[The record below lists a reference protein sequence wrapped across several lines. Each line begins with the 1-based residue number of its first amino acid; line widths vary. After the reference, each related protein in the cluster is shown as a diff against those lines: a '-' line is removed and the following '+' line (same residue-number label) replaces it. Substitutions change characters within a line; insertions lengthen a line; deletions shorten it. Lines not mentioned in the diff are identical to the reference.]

1 MSAALNVRADSSGQS
16 AGTLPDLSLGSFIST
31 PGRNLRAPSAL
42 SQTTAPSSAPL
53 STPSPPEDGS
63 VNLRKKLDEPGS
75 ALRWFGSSHRDGE
88 NEQGDGGDFL
98 GTPGQKWG
106 DGPETPVASRKRPRA
121 SAPGGGKGVTLT
133 LRDQEKH
140 IDSLK
145 KENFN
150 VKLRVHFLEER
161 LAQLAPD
168 QVDAALKQNVSLKV
182 EVQQRGL
189 ELKKL
194 KRLVL
199 ELERELERSQR
210 ERGMSGSRD
219 RERDLEAKLMER
231 EQELRQLRRGHMSS
245 VDADALRQAE
255 LRNEELEEEL
265 GNVRGLLEENM
276 EEIERMREI
285 VERRGDES
293 VDERGENR
301 RQRWKRQLE
310 ELEAEN
316 EDLRAKVREQNELLM
331 QKEDEREDLVEEIE
345 RLNLT
350 IEDIQRRREAE
361 SIERSESRAQILEE
375 REEREAVQDDLNA
388 MRDKLAATMIELQQ
402 REDELE
408 MKNKEIED
416 LIAEHERVVDV
427 VEQEWRGEVEE
438 ARGQVEELRDVLAER
453 ETESKELRLNISELE
468 ANTNDL
474 HAKFEATLQHLE
486 KEAEEKDAELEAA
499 NREIEKLAD
508 QVYLLEEENDR
519 IKEGSERL
527 REDDAVERERLEALA
542 AALKE
547 KVSTLRTQLQDLQDL
562 YDQTCQDIQAHRS
575 RQEELARHV
584 EDLVTELKHEREDRQ
599 QMEQDFLKAEK
610 EFDSELR
617 HERRNLG
624 IKESALQS
632 ALDNLAKTETL
643 LEQRQSDLRAL
654 QDALK
659 THEEES
665 KKLGDS
671 HTTAKFSLQLEV
683 DRLKRDIQNLED
695 ALSRARQDIASR
707 EGNTRERDVAIDN
720 LHNEVRDL
728 TTRLGNQTQARLHLS
743 EKLDA
748 TQTSLKTAEVDLA
761 TARARVNELEARLSK
776 DQKSLLNAET
786 QYRDQLTERNTLLLT
801 IYQYMD
807 KILGVDKTPKKGNQ
821 AETKPFT
828 NFSVFHDN
836 VITRLKALS
845 QIQLDFDKRVK
856 EAETKFAEK
865 LTEMRKQLDTRWK
878 QVDRFE
884 TSVKAYGDAKATW
897 RRKYVA
903 KEGELEALKA
913 TNTELTQQL
922 ATARRPTPGDSQE
935 IKTLLSRAVNAE
947 KRLVVANNQLLQAEE
962 KISTLNQKTST
973 ADAKWEARVKE
984 YEARLKAAE
993 DKYKRERQGSKE
1005 RVLELENQIRSLER
1019 QNEIAQKRHAQLES
1033 VAETAK
1039 ATNSG
1044 SSRARDR

>member
-1 MSAALNVRADSSGQS
+1 MSAALNARGDSSNQS
-16 AGTLPDLSLGSFIST
+16 MGTLPDLSLGSLVSGIST
-31 PGRNLRAPSAL
+31 PGRNLRVPSVS

-53 STPSPPEDGS
+53 STPSPPDHGTT
-63 VNLRKKLDEPGS
+63 NLRKRLDEPGS
-75 ALRWFGSSHRDGE
+75 ALRRLGLSGHDE
-88 NEQGDGGDFL
+88 ELDNGDGGGFL
-98 GTPGQKWG
+98 DTPGAKWG
-106 DGPETPVASRKRPRA
+106 DGPETPVAARKRPRA

-140 IDSLK
+140 IDNLK

-182 EVQQRGL
+182 EVQQRGF

-210 ERGMSGSRD
+210 ERGSGGSSRD
-219 RERDLEAKLMER
+219 RERDLEAKLQER
-231 EQELRQLRRGHMSS
+231 ERELRELRRGRVSAA
-245 VDADALRQAE
+245 DEDALRQAE

-265 GNVRGLLEENM
+265 ENVRGLLEDNM
-276 EEIERMREI
+276 EELERLREI

-293 VDERGENR
+293 IDERGENR
-301 RQRWKRQLE
+301 RERWQRKLE

-316 EDLRAKVREQNELLM
+316 EDLRARIEDQNELLLK
-331 QKEDEREDLVEEIE
+331 KEDEKEDLADEIAQLGLEIEEI
-345 RLNLT
+345 
-350 IEDIQRRREAE
+350 QRKREAE

-375 REEREAVQDDLNA
+375 REEREAVEEDFNA
-388 MRDKLAATMIELQQ
+388 IRDKLAATMIELSQK
-402 REDELE
+402 EDEIEL
-408 MKNKEIED
+408 KNKDIDD
-416 LIAEHERVVDV
+416 LVAEHDRIVAV
-427 VEQEWRGEVEE
+427 VEEEWRGEVEE
-438 ARGQVEELRDVLAER
+438 ARGQVEELRDALAER

-468 ANTNDL
+468 ANTNEL

-486 KEAEEKDAELEAA
+486 KEADEKDAELEAA
-499 NREIEKLAD
+499 NREIEKLSD

-519 IKEGSERL
+519 IKEESDRL
-527 REDDAVERERLEALA
+527 REDDAVEQERLQALA

-547 KVSTLRTQLQDLQDL
+547 KVNTLKTQLQDLQDL
-562 YDQTCQDIQAHRS
+562 YDQTCQDIHAHRS

-584 EDLVTELKHEREDRQ
+584 EDLVVEVKNEREERERI
-599 QMEQDFLKAEK
+599 EQDFFKAEK

-617 HERRNLG
+617 HERRNLEF
-624 IKESALQS
+624 KESALQS

-643 LEQRQSDLRAL
+643 LEQRQSDLKAV

-659 THEEES
+659 ANEEES

-695 ALSRARQDIASR
+695 ALARARQDIGSR
-707 EGNTRERDVAIDN
+707 EGNTRERDLTIDK

-743 EKLDA
+743 DKLD
-748 TQTSLKTAEVDLA
+748 TSQAALKAAETEL
-761 TARARVNELEARLSK
+761 TSCRTKVNELEARLSK
-776 DQKSLLNAET
+776 DQKSLLANEN

-807 KILGVDKTPKKGNQ
+807 KILGVDKTPKKGNS

-836 VITRLKALS
+836 LITRLKALS

-856 EAETKFAEK
+856 EAEARFTEK
-865 LTEMRKQLDTRWK
+865 LTDMRRQLDTRWK
-878 QVDRFE
+878 QVDKFE

-897 RRKYVA
+897 RRKYVV

-913 TNTELTQQL
+913 TNSELAQQL
-922 ATARRPTPGDSQE
+922 TTARRPAQGDSQE
-935 IKTLLSRAVNAE
+935 IRSLLSRAVNAE
-947 KRLVVANNQLLQAEE
+947 KRLVVANNQLLQHEE
-962 KISTLNQKTST
+962 KISTLNQKTSS
-973 ADAKWEARVKE
+973 ADTKWEARVKE

-1005 RVLELENQIRSLER
+1005 RVLELENQIKSAHLW
-1019 QNEIAQKRHAQLES
+1019 LVS
-1033 VAETAK
+1033 
-1039 ATNSG
+1039 
-1044 SSRARDR
+1044 